1 MKAKAAA
8 SAALK
13 SKNEAK
19 LKAKLAELR
28 NTVEIVSV
36 KVLSGK
42 GLKDLETM
50 STSDPYVKAIQ
61 LTLITMA

>member
-8 SAALK
+8 AATLK
-13 SKNEAK
+13 SENEAK

-28 NTVEIVSV
+28 NTGEILSV
-36 KVLSGK
+36 KVLNGQ